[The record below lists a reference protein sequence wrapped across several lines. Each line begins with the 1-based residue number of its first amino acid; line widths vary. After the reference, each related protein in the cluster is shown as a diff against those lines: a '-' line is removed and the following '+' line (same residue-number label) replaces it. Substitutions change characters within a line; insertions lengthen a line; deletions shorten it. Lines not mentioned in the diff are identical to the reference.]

1 MWPPSRTFFGLL
13 FLISAPPLQAQE
25 AGKASVEEEQTHLL
39 TNPAQGIVEKF
50 LTTRSGDGEGEREG
64 REVELT
70 TTTTKEGSII
80 SAVSSYSY
88 SYIDKNIK
96 TRFYEHFLFRRI

>member
-25 AGKASVEEEQTHLL
+25 TEKASVEEEQTHLL

-70 TTTTKEGSII
+70 TTTTKEGSD
-80 SAVSSYSY
+80 VSSRQEYPY
-88 SYIDKNIK
+88 D
-96 TRFYEHFLFRRI
+96 FLNRRI

>member
-25 AGKASVEEEQTHLL
+25 AEKASVEEEQTHLL

-70 TTTTKEGSII
+70 TTTTKEGSD
-80 SAVSSYSY
+80 VSSRQEYPY
-88 SYIDKNIK
+88 D
-96 TRFYEHFLFRRI
+96 FLNRRI

>member
-70 TTTTKEGSII
+70 TTTTKEGSD
-80 SAVSSYSY
+80 VSSRQEYPY
-88 SYIDKNIK
+88 D
-96 TRFYEHFLFRRI
+96 FLNRRI